1 MKNLQVL
8 KKRMFTFASILFAK
22 MSHVVFFPHDIHW
35 VTLDTHWISWGKHYC
50 FIKSSMFTPCV
61 SPSATGHYQIRPTSA
76 PPCIGPSSNNAHG
89 ISLCPTHK
97 NQGIVDVPKMQ
108 CQTWLWPHPRSL
120 VWGTPWKVFVTHGF
134 SVHFWCFSSEN
145 CCCWTWGFWTVACN
159 VAPLFLPLCA
169 SLFSITDSEILVV
182 VRRSS
187 GSVIVKD
194 EANKSSAKFA
204 EVGNASS
211 STSAFETYLQA
222 PSKVCRRSISTHRRI
237 SGLVS
242 CSDDSMLFCLCR
254 RSGVQGPGKKKVRML
269 MSKRTSASLY
279 FHVKFACK
287 ISYF

>member
-1 MKNLQVL
+1 VAFN
-8 KKRMFTFASILFAK
+8 
-22 MSHVVFFPHDIHW
+22 
-35 VTLDTHWISWGKHYC
+35 
-50 FIKSSMFTPCV
+50 
-61 SPSATGHYQIRPTSA
+61 
-76 PPCIGPSSNNAHG
+76 
-89 ISLCPTHK
+89 
-97 NQGIVDVPKMQ
+97 VDP
-108 CQTWLWPHPRSL
+108 
-120 VWGTPWKVFVTHGF
+120 F
-134 SVHFWCFSSEN
+134 
-145 CCCWTWGFWTVACN
+145 
-159 VAPLFLPLCA
+159 FLPLCA

-182 VRRSS
+182 VGRSS
-187 GSVIVKD
+187 EVIVKD

-242 CSDDSMLFCLCR
+242 CSDDSTLFCLCR
-254 RSGVQGPGKKKVRML
+254 RSGVQGPGKKKKKVRML